1 MVSPLFDE
9 TVAVVEN
16 NRINEKYFKLV
27 FRSKNLARNVKPGQF
42 LMMQIGDKHDPFLR
56 RPFSYYRVGSDRIE
70 VLYEI
75 LGHGTNLLSK
85 KKKGDEV
92 KVMGPLGKPFSRTT
106 NHQSRTTKRVLVAG
120 GVGVP
125 PLVFFAEKNKTDY
138 LLIGTKSK
146 KEVMPKKELS
156 KVKAQVL
163 FSTDD
168 GSYGIKGR
176 VTLLLEDI
184 IEKEGAENI
193 FIQTCGP
200 MPMMNAVM
208 MMARKYEI
216 PGEASLDM
224 TMGCGMGVC
233 LGCMV
238 KTPEGWVPSCTEGPI
253 FNFDDLVEMGGGL
266 SQAKRAD

>member
-1 MVSPLFDE
+1 MSEVSIGAGLKMVRPLFDE
-9 TVAVVEN
+9 TVAIVEN
-16 NRINEKYFKLV
+16 KRINEKYFKLI

-56 RPFSYYRVGSDRIE
+56 RPFSYYRVSSDRIE

-75 LGHGTNLLSK
+75 LGYGTRLLSQ

-92 KVMGPLGKPFSRTT
+92 KVMGALGKSFAVKSPRK
-106 NHQSRTTKRVLVAG
+106 KRVLVAG

-125 PLVFFAEKNKTDY
+125 PLVFFAEKNKADY

-146 KEVMPKKELS
+146 QEVMPKKELS
-156 KVKAQVL
+156 KVKSKIL

-168 GSYGIKGR
+168 GSYGVKGR

-208 MMARKYEI
+208 MLAKKYEI
-216 PGEASLDM
+216 PGEASLDK
-224 TMGCGMGVC
+224 TMGCGMGIC

-238 KTPEGWVPSCTEGPI
+238 KTQDGWVPSCTEGPI
-253 FNFDDLVEMGGGL
+253 FSFDKLVEVG
-266 SQAKRAD
+266 S